1 MKCMVNW
8 LLASVF
14 LGCVALGGL
23 SGCGEAAELYNC
35 ARICEAAGDCADM
48 AGLDLDVTSCIDEC
62 EDEADQS
69 AEFAEDAEACQE
81 CLDAGEE
88 CTAENIP
95 CVDECA
101 SVVPAL
107 AL

>member
-8 LLASVF
+8 LLASAF

-23 SGCGEAAELYNC
+23 SGCGEAEELYNC
-35 ARICEAAGDCADM
+35 TRICETAGDCAGM
-48 AGLDLDVTSCIDEC
+48 VGQDLDVTACINEC
-62 EDEADQS
+62 EDESDVNP
-69 AEFAEDAEACQE
+69 EFEQAAEACQE
-81 CLDAGEE
+81 CLEAGEE

-95 CVDECA
+95 CTDECA
-101 SVVPAL
+101 TVVPDL